1 MKSDINKIFSKSSCL
16 TNNEMLEY
24 LSGKLSDTGRRRIEM
39 HIADC
44 EMCNDELEGLSNM
57 KNPENLSIIIHS
69 VNSDIDT
76 YLKQFD
82 KSKIKQSTKTYNIRR
97 IFAVAASV
105 LLIISAG
112 FTVNYFIKSNST
124 SLADMQ
130 KIENLELPEK
140 KAVITKKEVVNDE
153 SVIHDIVGSMVDE
166 ENFGTAAV
174 EQPGENS
181 FDEIIAGESNEN
193 TVTTADD
200 DISEK
205 ILKEEEEETS
215 ENIPMFKSDI
225 SKNKK
230 VDSELNNKLVTSTS
244 EEDGKV
250 AKEEKNNDFTGYT
263 TRHIPNENNRAKKE
277 DASKYKSIRNSAL
290 LSYDEKVYNEAS
302 GGFEKYLKYKS
313 DDSEII
319 YKYGV
324 SSFYTK
330 NYNNALKNFDK
341 IISSGNDK
349 YLEDSEWYKTQTLV
363 KLGRNKEAIS
373 LLQKIVSRNG
383 KHKNKASDVLKQL
396 D

>member
-24 LSGKLSDTGRRRIEM
+24 LSGKLSDTEKRRIEM

-57 KNPENLSIIIHS
+57 KNPESLSAIIHS

-76 YLKQFD
+76 YLKQFV
-82 KSKIKQSTKTYNIRR
+82 KKEIKKTVKTYNIKR

-105 LLIISAG
+105 LLLISAG
-112 FTVNYFIKSNST
+112 FTINYFMKSNSE

-140 KAVITKKEVVNDE
+140 SADMTDKEVINDE
-153 SVIHDIVGSMVDE
+153 SVTHNIAGSSVDE
-166 ENFGTAAV
+166 DNFSTVVV
-174 EQPGENS
+174 EQSGKNS
-181 FDEIIAGESNEN
+181 IDEIISGELDKN
-193 TVTTADD
+193 TETTADD
-200 DISEK
+200 DISDR
-205 ILKEEEEETS
+205 ILKEEEAEIE
-215 ENIPMFKSDI
+215 ENIPMFQTDI

-230 VDSELNNKLVTSTS
+230 IDSELNNELVTTTN
-244 EEDGKV
+244 EEDGEA
-250 AKEEKNNDFTGYT
+250 AKEEKNDNFIGFS
-263 TRHIPNENNRAKKE
+263 TRHIPDENNRAKKE
-277 DASKYKSIRNSAL
+277 DAIKYKSIRNSAIF
-290 LSYDEKVYNEAS
+290 SYDEKVYNEAS
-302 GGFEKYLKYKS
+302 DGFEKYLSYKS
-313 DDSEII
+313 NDSEII

-330 NYNNALKNFDK
+330 NYNNALKNFNK
-341 IISSGNDK
+341 VISSGNNK
-349 YLEDSEWYKTQTLV
+349 YLEDAEWYKTQTLI
-363 KLGRNKEAIS
+363 KLGRNKEAIG

-396 D
+396 N

>member
-16 TNNEMLEY
+16 TNSEMLEY
-24 LSGKLSDTGRRRIEM
+24 LSGKLSNTEKRRIEM

-57 KNPENLSIIIHS
+57 KNPDSLSTIIHS

-76 YLKQFD
+76 YLKQFN
-82 KSKIKQSTKTYNIRR
+82 KSKVKKTAKTYNIKR

-112 FTVNYFIKSNST
+112 FTVNYFMKNNSE

-140 KAVITKKEVVNDE
+140 NADMTEKEVINNE
-153 SVIHDIVGSMVDE
+153 SVTHNIAGSSVDE
-166 ENFGTAAV
+166 DNFSTVVV
-174 EQPGENS
+174 EQSGENS
-181 FDEIIAGESNEN
+181 IDEIISGELDKN
-193 TVTTADD
+193 TETTADD
-200 DISEK
+200 DISDRN
-205 ILKEEEEETS
+205 LKDEVE
-215 ENIPMFKSDI
+215 ENIPMFGSDI
-225 SKNKK
+225 SKNKIIN
-230 VDSELNNKLVTSTS
+230 SELNNKLVTTTS
-244 EEDGKV
+244 EEDGEV
-250 AKEEKNNDFTGYT
+250 AKEEENDDFIGFS
-263 TRHIPNENNRAKKE
+263 TRHVPNENNKAKKE
-277 DASKYKSIRNSAL
+277 DVIKYKSIRNSAIF
-290 LSYDEKVYNEAS
+290 SYNEKVYNEAS
-302 GGFEKYLKYKS
+302 DGFEKYLKYKS
-313 DDSEII
+313 NDSEII

-341 IISSGNDK
+341 IISSGNNK
-349 YLEDSEWYKTQTLV
+349 YLEDAEWYKTQTLI
-363 KLGRNKEAIS
+363 KLGRNKEAKG

-396 D
+396 N